1 MSGLSYTGKKW
12 VWPEIKDQ
20 NEQAPLAPW
29 LMAILNSRGI
39 EQEAIPEYL
48 DKSLKTLHD
57 PQTMA
62 DMDVA
67 VTRLHLAIERSE
79 PIMVYGDYDVDGV
92 CSTTVIVE
100 FLRQVGANVSFYI
113 PDRRAEGYGL
123 NIDAV
128 LNIATQSKVLITTD
142 CGITAYDEVCAANE
156 AGLDVIIV
164 DHHQVPEAMP
174 PAIACLNPHRP
185 DCQYPF
191 KELCAAGVAFMLVA
205 GLRRELRTKG
215 FFKDGQEPDVRT
227 LLDIVALATVA
238 DMVPICGNNRAL
250 VFAGLRQMSQAARP
264 GLKALM
270 KVAKVEADR
279 LSASDL
285 GFRIG
290 PRINARGR
298 LGHAGAAVDLMLT
311 HDAEQATTLAKALD
325 DANQERRQIE
335 QAAVESA
342 IDAVENEGYLK
353 YAALVI
359 YHPEWHPGVL
369 GLVASRLVGRF
380 HRPTIVIGEG
390 GKGSARS
397 ISGFDIYSGIDSAA
411 HHLERFGGHKAA
423 AGLTIAEEN
432 IEGFRRDFI
441 AIVQGSLGEPP
452 FIPELKPDYEMNAE
466 SLELQMVDEL
476 AKLGPFG
483 QKNPEPLLVSRGV
496 SIRDRRIVGKDHLK
510 LNLGDQGIDAI
521 AFGFGPY
528 LNKMPEKIDVAYRI
542 ERNVFRGRENLQL
555 MVEDIR
561 AHEPE
566 TTQAPAD

>member
-20 NEQAPLAPW
+20 NEHAPLAPW

-67 VTRLHLAIERSE
+67 VTRLHQAIERSE

-191 KELCAAGVAFMLVA
+191 
-205 GLRRELRTKG
+205 
-215 FFKDGQEPDVRT
+215 QRT
-227 LLDIVALATVA
+227 LCSRRCFHV
-238 DMVPICGNNRAL
+238 GGRA
-250 VFAGLRQMSQAARP
+250 SP
-264 GLKALM
+264 
-270 KVAKVEADR
+270 
-279 LSASDL
+279 
-285 GFRIG
+285 
-290 PRINARGR
+290 
-298 LGHAGAAVDLMLT
+298 
-311 HDAEQATTLAKALD
+311 
-325 DANQERRQIE
+325 
-335 QAAVESA
+335 
-342 IDAVENEGYLK
+342 
-353 YAALVI
+353 
-359 YHPEWHPGVL
+359 
-369 GLVASRLVGRF
+369 
-380 HRPTIVIGEG
+380 
-390 GKGSARS
+390 
-397 ISGFDIYSGIDSAA
+397 
-411 HHLERFGGHKAA
+411 
-423 AGLTIAEEN
+423 
-432 IEGFRRDFI
+432 
-441 AIVQGSLGEPP
+441 
-452 FIPELKPDYEMNAE
+452 
-466 SLELQMVDEL
+466 
-476 AKLGPFG
+476 
-483 QKNPEPLLVSRGV
+483 
-496 SIRDRRIVGKDHLK
+496 
-510 LNLGDQGIDAI
+510 
-521 AFGFGPY
+521 
-528 LNKMPEKIDVAYRI
+528 
-542 ERNVFRGRENLQL
+542 
-555 MVEDIR
+555 
-561 AHEPE
+561 
-566 TTQAPAD
+566 